1 MCGAGL
7 QTGPD
12 LNCLVIVLAAP
23 LHIPISKPASLSI
36 LCPKSPLPQ
45 IGPRPPSPWSS
56 PRPGHLL
63 LPPKLLRHRLP
74 TASFSTHSQRDPVRG
89 QGVACPSSAS
99 NFPWLSAH

>member
-45 IGPRPPSPWSS
+45 IGPRPASPWSS

-63 LPPKLLRHRLP
+63 LPPKLWRPLCSAIACRQPLFPH
-74 TASFSTHSQRDPVRG
+74 TARETLLE
-89 QGVACPSSAS
+89 AKA
-99 NFPWLSAH
+99 

>member
-56 PRPGHLL
+56 PRQATSCSHLNC
-63 LPPKLLRHRLP
+63 
-74 TASFSTHSQRDPVRG
+74 G
-89 QGVACPSSAS
+89 G
-99 NFPWLSAH
+99 LSAPPSPADSLFFHTQPERPC